1 MKDVFFRVEGLTKLF
16 PVGFPSCPTK
26 EALQYLQ
33 AGMSRTELKEKHNVL
48 AAVQDVSFE
57 LKQGECLTLIGLS
70 GSGKSTILRC
80 LNRLQEPTAG
90 KIYFQ
95 GEDVT
100 AYNKQALLNFRQKH
114 VAMVFQN
121 FGLMTHRSVL
131 DNVCYG
137 LEIQGMSLQER
148 YDKGRSMLELVGLTG
163 WEKEDVN
170 RLSGGMKQRVGLA
183 RALACDP
190 DILLMDEAFS
200 ALDPLVRNDLQ
211 FELLCIQQKV
221 GKSIIF
227 ITHDIDEAF
236 KLGNR
241 VGILKDGK
249 LIQLAT
255 PEEML
260 AKPKDA
266 YVSKFINSVD
276 SSKVVSITNIMEKP
290 AALVRVAEGAH
301 LALNSMRINGVS
313 SAYVVDDKMQLL
325 GLVTL
330 DGVLQVLDNKQSF
343 ANILIEEIPV
353 TDTPDQPVRSIMNLA
368 VHAKYPI
375 AVTDK
380 YNHLR
385 GIVTKAAVLGALCGK
400 QQDWES
406 TS

>member
-1 MKDVFFRVEGLTKLF
+1 MTEEFFRVEGLTKLF
-16 PVGFPSCPTK
+16 PVGFPTCTNK

-33 AGMSRTELKEKHNVL
+33 QGMSREELKEKHKVL
-48 AAVQDVSFE
+48 AAVHDISFE
-57 LKQGECLTLIGLS
+57 VKQGEFLALIGLS

-90 KIYFQ
+90 KIFFQ
-95 GEDVT
+95 GEDIT
-100 AYNKQALLNFRQKH
+100 AYNKQQLRTFRQKR

-137 LEIQGMSLQER
+137 LEVQGIGKTER
-148 YDKGRSMLELVGLTG
+148 YEKGLKMLEMVGLTG
-163 WEKEDVN
+163 WEKEGIN

-211 FELLCIQQKV
+211 FELLCIQEKM
-221 GKSIIF
+221 KKTIIF
-227 ITHDIDEAF
+227 ITHDVDEAF

-241 VGILKDGK
+241 VGILRDGK
-249 LIQLAT
+249 LVQLAS

-260 AKPKDA
+260 AQPADE
-266 YVSKFINSVD
+266 YVHKFINNVD
-276 SSKVVSITNIMEKP
+276 SSKVVSIFNIMERP
-290 AALVRVAEGAH
+290 NALIRAAEGAH
-301 LALNSMRINGVS
+301 LALNTMRVNGVS
-313 SAYVVDDKMQLL
+313 SAYVVDDGMHLM

-330 DGVLQVLDNKQSF
+330 DGVLQVLDGKKNFSQ
-343 ANILIEEIPV
+343 ILVREIPE
-353 TDTPDQPVRSIMNLA
+353 TMTPEQPVRTIMNLA
-368 VHAKYPI
+368 VEARYPI

-380 YNHLR
+380 YHRLQ
-385 GIVTKAAVLGALCGK
+385 GIVTKAAVLASVCGK
-400 QQDWES
+400 
-406 TS
+406 T